1 MFTGQMLAFFIA
13 TLLFVAGFIDDV
25 IALYKSRKTLKRN
38 K

>member
-13 TLLFVAGFIDDV
+13 MLLFVAGFIDDV
-25 IALYKSRKTLKRN
+25 IALYKNRKTLKRN